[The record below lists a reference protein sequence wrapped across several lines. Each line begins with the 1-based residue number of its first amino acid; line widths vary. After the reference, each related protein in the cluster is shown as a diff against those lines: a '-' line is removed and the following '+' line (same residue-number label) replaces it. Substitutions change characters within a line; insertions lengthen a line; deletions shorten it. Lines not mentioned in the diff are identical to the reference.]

1 MYAFSVELKNCDFAT
16 AVDKVKAALTAS
28 KMGVISEINVAAI
41 LQKKLGIDYPDY
53 CMLGTCA
60 ASLAKQVLDADP
72 DAGALF
78 PCNIIVRPVADGT
91 VVTFMHPQTVFA
103 LANNAVINQV
113 ADKAMLMLTEVK
125 NRLEQE

>member
-60 ASLAKQVLDADP
+60 APFGCRPRCRGFVSLQHYRQTSGRWHSGHFYAPANRVCFGKQCSHQSS
-72 DAGALF
+72 G
-78 PCNIIVRPVADGT
+78 R
-91 VVTFMHPQTVFA
+91 
-103 LANNAVINQV
+103 
-113 ADKAMLMLTEVK
+113 
-125 NRLEQE
+125 

>member
-1 MYAFSVELKNCDFAT
+1 MWPPFYRKNSGLITPITVCWGR
-16 AVDKVKAALTAS
+16 V
-28 KMGVISEINVAAI
+28 
-41 LQKKLGIDYPDY
+41 PHR
-53 CMLGTCA
+53 
-60 ASLAKQVLDADP
+60 LDADP